1 MQLRSRLEPE
11 RGILIAESPKVID
24 RALAAGLEPISLLM
38 TETLRAKATAE
49 LQSRFKQDRAP
60 IYVMPD
66 ELLEQLTGFQL
77 TRGMLAAFKRPRIP
91 SATEL
96 LTGEP
101 SAEERI
107 AGDAC
112 PHPRMHTPHPPQRI
126 AILEDITNH
135 TNVGAIFRNAAGL
148 GLDAVLV
155 TPGCYDPFYR
165 RAVRVSM
172 GTVFQVPWGR
182 IGTDVEGKSA
192 HGNVA
197 RAGGWTRTGIP
208 LLHAAGFKV
217 AAMALTDD
225 SIAMDDPILQ
235 TEEKLALVLGTEG
248 EGLSAATIAA
258 ADHVVRIPMSNG
270 VDSLN
275 VAAASA
281 IAFWQMRRP

>member
-1 MQLRSRLEPE
+1 
-11 RGILIAESPKVID
+11 
-24 RALAAGLEPISLLM
+24 M

-49 LQSRFKQDRAP
+49 LQSRFEQDRTP

-91 SATEL
+91 TATEL

-101 SAEERI
+101 STEERL
-107 AGDAC
+107 AGDVC
-112 PHPRMHTPHPPQRI
+112 PHPRMHTSHPPQRI

-155 TPGCYDPFYR
+155 TPGCYDPLYR

-182 IGTDVEGKSA
+182 IGTDVEGKGA

-197 RAGGWTRTGIP
+197 RTGGWTHTGIP
-208 LLHAAGFKV
+208 LLHEAGFKV
-217 AAMALTDD
+217 AAMALSDD

-248 EGLSAATIAA
+248 EGLSAAAIAA